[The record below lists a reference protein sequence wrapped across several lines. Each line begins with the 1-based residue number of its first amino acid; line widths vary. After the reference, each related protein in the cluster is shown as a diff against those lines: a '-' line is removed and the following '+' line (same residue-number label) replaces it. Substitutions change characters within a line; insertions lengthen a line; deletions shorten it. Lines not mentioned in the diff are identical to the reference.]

1 MLKDER
7 DVLEVLKSELEFLEQ
22 RGYQRSAATA
32 WRAKY
37 IFEDSPSCVNYNS
50 SDANRRPCT
59 DCALI
64 YLVPPAHRSSKSP
77 CRHIPF
83 NEAGETLDSL
93 YRYADQTEIEK
104 TVAGWLHGAIKHL
117 DGERKV
123 VLTASGESSSR
134 GIPLY
139 SKQHPKC
146 ANPACPATFHWTVGG
161 KFFRF
166 RPDVD
171 SARESNSTGDNR
183 EGIHGVKH
191 YWLCERCAQVFTLVH
206 DEECGVMI
214 KLLWPEITAKSAA
227 GAVTAQKAAAV

>member
-1 MLKDER
+1 MQKDER
-7 DVLEVLKSELEFLEQ
+7 DLLEVLKSELEFLEQ
-22 RGYQRSAATA
+22 RGYQRSPEAA

-50 SDANRRPCT
+50 DASPRPCT

-64 YLVPPAHRSSKSP
+64 YLVPPARRSAKCP

-83 NEAGETLDSL
+83 NESGETLDSL

-104 TVAGWLHGAIKHL
+104 TVGGWLHGAIKHL
-117 DGERKV
+117 DEERKV
-123 VLTASGESSSR
+123 VRPALEKSSLK
-134 GIPLY
+134 GTPLY

-146 ANPACPATFHWTVGG
+146 ANSACPATFHWTMGG

-171 SARESNSTGDNR
+171 SARDSNATGDSPQ
-183 EGIHGVKH
+183 GIHAVRH
-191 YWLCERCAQVFTLVH
+191 YWLCERCSQVFTLVY
-206 DEECGVMI
+206 DEGCGVTI
-214 KLLWPEITAKSAA
+214 KLLWPEMAA
-227 GAVTAQKAAAV
+227 ETAQKAATA